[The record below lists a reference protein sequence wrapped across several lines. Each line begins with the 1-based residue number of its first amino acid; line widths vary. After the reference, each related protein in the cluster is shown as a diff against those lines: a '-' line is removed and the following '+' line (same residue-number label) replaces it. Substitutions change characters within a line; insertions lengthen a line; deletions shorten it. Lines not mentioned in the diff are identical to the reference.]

1 MCEALWHILTYK
13 IVFYGFK
20 KQKNC
25 HGNCTAQ
32 FDLCGKAGPISYA
45 VSARMTHISIRAT
58 LLRLGPESQKH
69 YIVKQTYNFCTCACV
84 KHFGIY

>member
-13 IVFYGFK
+13 IVFYGFE

-32 FDLCGKAGPISYA
+32 SDPCGKAGPISYA
-45 VSARMTHISIRAT
+45 VSARMTRIM
-58 LLRLGPESQKH
+58 
-69 YIVKQTYNFCTCACV
+69 C
-84 KHFGIY
+84 